1 MAEPGGLNEPPV
13 AADLRAAIAAWQSWL
28 GDERRASPH
37 TLAAYRRDLG
47 GFVAFLG
54 AHLGGPPAL
63 AHLARLRTA
72 DFRAW
77 LAARAGA
84 GLGAGSRA
92 RGLSVVR
99 GFFKWLAREGLVDNL
114 ALAALRTPRV
124 ARPVP
129 RALGADE
136 TMETLDAAADLARA
150 PWIGKR
156 DAAVLTLLYGCGL
169 RIGEALALTRA
180 QAPAPGQVALRV
192 TGKGRR
198 QREVPL
204 LPVVVEAVRD
214 YLTSCP
220 FSLPAAGPLFVGAR
234 GGPLGARRVQ
244 ARMAQV
250 RMDLGLPP
258 SATPHALRHS
268 FATHLLAGGGDLRAI
283 QDLLGHASL
292 STTQRYTDVDM
303 AGLLR
308 VYERAHPRAGRG

>member
-13 AADLRAAIAAWQSWL
+13 AADLGAAIAAWQSWL

-47 GFVAFLG
+47 GFVAFL
-54 AHLGGPPAL
+54 ATHLGGPPAL
-63 AHLARLRTA
+63 ADLARLGTA

-84 GLGAGSRA
+84 GLNASSRA

-99 GFFKWLAREGLVDNL
+99 GFFRWLAREGLVDNL

-124 ARPVP
+124 ARPAP

-136 TMETLDAAADLARA
+136 AMETPDAAADLARA

-198 QREVPL
+198 QREVPI

-214 YLTSCP
+214 YLASCP
-220 FSLPAAGPLFVGAR
+220 FSLPPAGPLFVGAR

-250 RMDLGLPP
+250 RVALGLPP
-258 SATPHALRHS
+258 GATPHALR
-268 FATHLLAGGGDLRAI
+268 
-283 QDLLGHASL
+283 
-292 STTQRYTDVDM
+292 
-303 AGLLR
+303 
-308 VYERAHPRAGRG
+308 